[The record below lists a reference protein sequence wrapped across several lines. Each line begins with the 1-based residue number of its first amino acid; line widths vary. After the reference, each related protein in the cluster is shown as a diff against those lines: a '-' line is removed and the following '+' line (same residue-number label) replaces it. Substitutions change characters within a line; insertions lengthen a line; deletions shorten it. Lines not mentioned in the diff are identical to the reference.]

1 MTDTS
6 TLFELLAN
14 RQRRRLLFLLCDAE
28 SVEVPDGLQARSAT
42 ATTNGG
48 TTTPPNHTAP
58 DDLTVELHHTHL
70 PKLAAADLI
79 EWDQSGDVVRRGPEF
94 AAVEPALDA
103 LRQNAPAFPPDVF

>member
-28 SVEVPDGLQARSAT
+28 SVEVPDGLQSRSAT
-42 ATTNGG
+42 AMANGDAADARQ
-48 TTTPPNHTAP
+48 TVPNELA
-58 DDLTVELHHTHL
+58 VELHHTHL

-79 EWDQSGDVVRRGPEF
+79 EWDRSAEVARRGPAF
-94 AAVEPALDA
+94 AAVEPALDT
-103 LRQNAPAFPPDVF
+103 LRQHAGAFPADVF

>member
-6 TLFELLAN
+6 TLFELLAS

-28 SVEVPDGLQARSAT
+28 SVEVPDGLRSRSAT
-42 ATTNGG
+42 AMTNGDPSQPRH
-48 TTTPPNHTAP
+48 TVPN
-58 DDLTVELHHTHL
+58 DLTVELHHTHL

-79 EWDQSGDVVRRGPEF
+79 EWDRSAEVVRRGPEF

-103 LRQNAPAFPPDVF
+103 LRQNAPAFPSDVF